1 MSTRWITDQLV
12 ALATKRT
19 DQPPAAPR
27 VARPAGSV
35 IDAGSAP
42 LGVMRHG
49 SATHAVYV
57 YLADRRKRYAGWTSR
72 HQIVTA
78 VSRHHKAVDWALI
91 YLRTVKLIETSQDPR
106 CSRYL
111 RYRAIR

>member
-1 MSTRWITDQLV
+1 M
-12 ALATKRT
+12 
-19 DQPPAAPR
+19 
-27 VARPAGSV
+27 

-57 YLADRRKRYAGWTSR
+57 YLVDRRRRHAGWVGR
-72 HQIVTA
+72 HQIVAA
-78 VSRHHKAVDWALI
+78 VGRHNKAIDWALI

-106 CSRYL
+106 CTRYL
-111 RYRAIR
+111 RYRAMR